1 MHGHY
6 KIYGIAIGSVAL
18 ISGLAWY
25 FTPSA
30 PTESGEARFL
40 SLGTPRA
47 LEVDNKKELKVLL
60 SDPAIAKNW
69 GLMGTDGSSDV
80 QAAKAWGVTQGSR
93 DIVVAIIDTG
103 VDINHADLK
112 KNLWKNPGETGFD
125 KNGKDKA
132 TNGLDDDGN
141 GLRDDIY
148 GWNFVADTND
158 LTDRHGH
165 GCHIAGIVGAEG
177 GNGVGIS
184 GVSPQVSMMILKY
197 YDPYAK
203 ANDNLK
209 NTIRAIRYAVEKRK
223 LYDRGDANGANVRI
237 INYSGG
243 GVEYSQEERDAVIA
257 AKEAGILFVA
267 AAGNEKSNSD
277 VSKYYPAD
285 YPEDNIISV
294 TAINPDAQVLPTSN
308 YGEKTVHIAAPGEG
322 IFSTLPGGKYGIMTG
337 TSQATAFVTGVG
349 ALIMAH
355 NREFGYRQVR
365 EQILKTSDQKLGL
378 QDKTKFSGKLNSY
391 RALVELPENVTI
403 TGIPTNTRKELTFT
417 GDPNVAKPE
426 AEGALQTA
434 TYILN
439 QVLTRQPADRATTTG
454 TEPLAPQPV
463 ETPN

>member
-1 MHGHY
+1 MKRGARIHL
-6 KIYGIAIGSVAL
+6 IAIGLVGVVT
-18 ISGLAWY
+18 GLAWY
-25 FTPSA
+25 FTPRAGQVSA
-30 PTESGEARFL
+30 SEVEHEARFL
-40 SLGTPRA
+40 SLGVPKP
-47 LEVDNKKELKVLL
+47 LDIDHKKELKVLL
-60 SDPAIAKNW
+60 ADPAIAKNW

-93 DIVVAIIDTG
+93 EIVVAVIDTG
-103 VDINHADLK
+103 IDIAHSDLRN
-112 KNLWKNPGETGFD
+112 NLWKNPGETGFD

-141 GLRDDIY
+141 GMPDDVH
-148 GWNFVADTND
+148 GWNFVANNGE

-165 GCHIAGIVGAEG
+165 GTHIAGIVGAEG

-184 GVSPQVSMMILKY
+184 GVSPQVSIMVLKY

-209 NTIRAIRYAVEKRK
+209 NTILAIRYAIAKK
-223 LYDRGDANGANVRI
+223 AHI

-243 GVEYSQEERDAVIA
+243 GIEYSQEERDAVIA

-277 VSKYYPAD
+277 VAKYYPAD

-294 TAINPDAQVLPTSN
+294 TAINPDAQVLSTSN

-322 IFSTLPGGKYGIMTG
+322 IFSTLPGNKYGIMTG
-337 TSQATAFVTGVG
+337 TSQATAFVSGVA

-355 NREFGYRQVR
+355 NREFAFRQVR

-391 RALVELPENVTI
+391 RALVELPENVTL
-403 TGIPTNTRKELTFT
+403 TGIPTNNPRRHQVFS
-417 GDPNVAKPE
+417 GDPNVARPSG
-426 AEGALQTA
+426 EGALQTA

-439 QVLTRQPADRATTTG
+439 QVLTRQPAAPEKEAQPTTDS
-454 TEPLAPQPV
+454 Q
-463 ETPN
+463 N